1 MTTQEKFWQWFL
13 KHEDK
18 LFDFELDQERVFDR
32 LAAQLQK
39 VDKNLTF
46 ELGPKRK
53 SREFVISAAGI
64 KSSFP
69 AVVALANAAP
79 ALARWQVTPFRPRRA
94 GLNLIEFR
102 GKKID
107 PADVQ
112 FSLLDNGRT
121 AGLYIYL
128 PGFRE
133 GDRDLGQIAYLLLD
147 EALGEYDVEMRLG
160 LIKMFPTESPGDLRR
175 YPLHELPVLFD
186 ELVARLEGRSGH
198 PS

>member
-1 MTTQEKFWQWFL
+1 MTTQEKFWQSFL
-13 KHEDK
+13 QHEEE
-18 LFDFELDQERVFDR
+18 LFNFELDQERIFDE
-32 LAAQLQK
+32 LAAHLQE
-39 VDKNLTF
+39 VDKNLCF
-46 ELGPKRK
+46 EFGPKDKDRV
-53 SREFVISAAGI
+53 REFVISAAGI

-79 ALARWQVTPFRPRRA
+79 ALARWQITPFRPRRA
-94 GLNLIEFR
+94 TLPLIEFR

-121 AGLYIYL
+121 AGIYIYL

-133 GDRDLGQIAYLLLD
+133 GDHDLGQIAYLLLD

-160 LIKMFPTESPGDLRR
+160 LIKMFPPESSGDLRR

-186 ELVARLEGRSGH
+186 
-198 PS
+198 